1 MIAVDAARGMHVGEL
16 RRLRDDPV
24 ARRQVELRDAGTDI
38 VLGVLDGLGYRYSGT
53 GGWHITAYAT
63 PEHML
68 GLVNIAKGI
77 AVLTSV
83 PLDSHI
89 VEALTVPAQA
99 TGPQVS
105 GAAAWTSP
113 DAGEGHRASAPEGW
127 VQLFVDVRASARG
140 EPYTAARRTPAPR
153 ITCRARVVRWGLA
166 TCYEGRPGDPGPR
179 CLDPRE
185 GDEMEPIADWP
196 VDRQIRRRMAAVADD
211 RLRALAMRLAVVAGV
226 DLEPYL
232 ARPHSPGLSSARRA
246 AALPYH
252 PFGYAGARDVATS
265 VTYAAPHR
273 LLREHGVTWC
283 AAWETNHVAGASYH
297 SLLEQLLRRI
307 LVQRLEPIA
316 AAIREQLEPLSDM
329 TPAPG
334 QQEHMPLHAL
344 HAAMEPAVAA
354 SIDPIAKRLLGYFDL
369 DTRKMTRPVRAE
381 LLAIYYSA
389 GPVVVDIPHDQSGRR
404 DS

>member
-1 MIAVDAARGMHVGEL
+1 MIAVDTARGMHVGEL

-89 VEALTVPAQA
+89 VEALTVPDQA
-99 TGPQVS
+99 NGPQTS

-113 DAGEGHRASAPEGW
+113 DAGEGRRASAPDGW
-127 VQLFVDVRASARG
+127 MQLLVDVRADVRG
-140 EPYTAARRTPAPR
+140 EHYTAARRTPAPL

-179 CLDPRE
+179 SLDVIGE
-185 GDEMEPIADWP
+185 LEPIYDWP
-196 VDRQIRRRMAAVADD
+196 VDREIRRRMAAVADD
-211 RLRALAMRLAVVAGV
+211 RLCALARRLAGVAGV
-226 DLEPYL
+226 DLESYL
-232 ARPHSPGLSSARRA
+232 TRPGSPDLAGAWSAA
-246 AALPYH
+246 TLPRH

-265 VTYAAPHR
+265 VTYAAPQR

-283 AAWETNHVAGASYH
+283 AAWETSRVVGASYH

-316 AAIREQLEPLSDM
+316 AAIRDQLEPLSEM
-329 TPAPG
+329 TPSPG

-344 HAAMEPAVAA
+344 HGAMEPAVAA
-354 SIDPIAKRLLGYFDL
+354 SIEPIAKRLIGDFDF
-369 DTRKMTRPVRAE
+369 DARTMTRPVRAE

-389 GPVVVDIPHDQSGRR
+389 GPVVVDIPHDAGRR